1 MKNKNYLLYII
12 PLLLIALD
20 QITKILIKGF
30 DNYGILINGFH
41 YGERINVIG
50 SFVQFT
56 YVENPGMAFSIEFG
70 AGKIF
75 LSLFSIV
82 ASILLALY
90 IRKINDKPLGYKL
103 SVILI
108 FAGATGN
115 MIDRVFYGVI
125 YQYGPLFYGKVVDF
139 ILVDIPDIHIFG
151 RYYDYFPVF
160 NVADSCV
167 SIGIVLLIFYNK
179 HIPNLSELIKK
190 KKENSEINISDEQ

>member
-1 MKNKNYLLYII
+1 MKKSSYLIYII
-12 PLLLIALD
+12 SFSLIVLD
-20 QITKILIKGF
+20 QISKILIKGF
-30 DNYGILINGFH
+30 DDFGIFINGFH
-41 YGERINVIG
+41 YGEKINVIG
-50 SFVQFT
+50 KIVQFT

-75 LSLFSIV
+75 LSLFSIL
-82 ASILLALY
+82 ASIILALY
-90 IRKINDKPLGYKL
+90 IRKINDKPFGYQL
-103 SVILI
+103 SVLLI

-179 HIPNLSELIKK
+179 HIPNLSDFRKR
-190 KKENSEINISDEQ
+190 KENLDITTSND